1 MSPEA
6 YERIDWVILSLVAL
20 YELMFK
26 VGMRLPILRLIR
38 DVCDHYLIALSQL
51 MPNTWKNLMALESLS
66 VRHRVECEIGE
77 VLYSY

>member
-66 VRHRVECEIGE
+66 VRHRVEYKIAE
-77 VLYSY
+77 VQ

>member
-6 YERIDWVILSLVAL
+6 YERINWVVPGWVAL

-26 VGMRLPILRLIR
+26 DCMRLPILRLIR
-38 DVCDHYLIALSQL
+38 DGGDYYWIALSQL

-66 VRHRVECEIGE
+66 VRHRVEYKIAE
-77 VLYSY
+77 VQ